1 MVFGARRI
9 MPKRLKIV
17 QVMASSNGVVG
28 GVEKHTFE
36 LCNALAQKH
45 EVHLIA
51 DKSYAAAC
59 DASVVFHA
67 INFKQSRFNPFLY
80 LQLFYLINH
89 LQPQIIH
96 AQAGKAASL
105 LRWFKWLFKH
115 VVFVATVHGTK
126 KNIRAYAAMD
136 GVIAVSS
143 QLAANF
149 SADKVR
155 VIYNGSKPAIT
166 LKPNEKK
173 RLKKQLLCGRNLP
186 LLMAVGRLA
195 PVKAFDV
202 LLHAFVGVEAY
213 LVIVGDGDERQ
224 NLEQLCEHLG
234 LRDKVL
240 FLGHRQDVGQLLQVA
255 DLCVI
260 SSHREGF
267 PLVMVEALQTGCLV
281 VATEVSG
288 VKEWLSPALLT
299 PSNDVEGLHDL
310 LCATLARLPSL
321 HANYLPIFLRA
332 RQELT
337 IEGMAQRTEEFYYD
351 LLEQH
356 T

>member
-1 MVFGARRI
+1 MPNRYRI
-9 MPKRLKIV
+9 V
-17 QVMASSNGVVG
+17 HVMASTGGVMG

-36 LCNALAQKH
+36 LCNALAVKH

-51 DKSYAAAC
+51 DTSYASAC
-59 DASVVFHA
+59 HENVVFHA

-96 AQAGKAASL
+96 AQAGKSASL

-115 VVFVATVHGTK
+115 IVFVATVHGTK
-126 KNIRAYAAMD
+126 KNVRPYAAMD

-143 QLAANF
+143 QLAADF

-155 VIYNGSKPAIT
+155 VIYNGSKPAAVLT
-166 LKPNEKK
+166 PNQKQQLKY
-173 RLKKQLLCGRNLP
+173 QLLQGQDVP

-202 LLHAFVGVEAY
+202 LLHAFVGVDAH

-224 NLEQLCEHLG
+224 NLEQLCERLG
-234 LRDKVL
+234 LREKVL
-240 FLGHRQDVGQLLQVA
+240 FLGLRQDVGQLLQVA

-267 PLVMVEALQTGCLV
+267 PLVMVEALQAGCLV

-299 PSNDVEGLHDL
+299 PPNDVEGLHRL
-310 LCATLARLPSL
+310 LCDTLARLPSL

-332 RQELT
+332 QQELT
-337 IEGMAQRTEEFYYD
+337 IEGMTQRTEDFYHD
-351 LLEQH
+351 LLEQN